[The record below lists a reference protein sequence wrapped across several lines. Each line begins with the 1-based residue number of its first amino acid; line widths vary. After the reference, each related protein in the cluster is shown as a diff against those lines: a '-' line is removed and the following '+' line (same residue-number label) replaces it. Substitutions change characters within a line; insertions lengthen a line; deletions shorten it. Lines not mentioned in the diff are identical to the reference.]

1 MDLNFGL
8 INLCVSIFFLN
19 YCVKIPA
26 DCGARSIGGDILIES
41 DRILLPNHW
50 PAKEKMY
57 FSFAIT
63 FCLDLYLHKFVI
75 K

>member
-8 INLCVSIFFLN
+8 LNLCVSIFFLN

-41 DRILLPNHW
+41 DRILPPNHW
-50 PAKEKMY
+50 PAKGKC
-57 FSFAIT
+57 T
-63 FCLDLYLHKFVI
+63 FLLQ
-75 K
+75 